1 MITLREAQKRHR
13 LYKRSARLI
22 FIVVIPLVLLSFV
35 KGIYVVTADYASW
48 TTPPLVKIG
57 ATVVAG
63 IVWLYQIPMVPMLW
77 GWMPAWNPPLCFL
90 EWPMVMCMVAF
101 YIGALLKRASV
112 ILGTALSEAHAQ
124 AQQALWQLEMLGMR
138 SAWPQSHQCDSLTHA
153 MPQQVTEGPWS
164 ARPLGIVILSV
175 IGGLIAGVGT
185 QWLNLQLGLT
195 K

>member
-1 MITLREAQKRHR
+1 MITLREAQKRYR

-57 ATVVAG
+57 AMVVAG
-63 IVWLYQIPMVPMLW
+63 IVWLYQLPMMSVIW
-77 GWMPAWNPPLCFL
+77 DWMPAWNPPLCFL

-124 AQQALWQLEMLGMR
+124 AQQALWQFEMLGMR
-138 SAWPQSHQCDSLTHA
+138 PTRPQNHHGDSLTHTK
-153 MPQQVTEGPWS
+153 PQQVAEGPWS